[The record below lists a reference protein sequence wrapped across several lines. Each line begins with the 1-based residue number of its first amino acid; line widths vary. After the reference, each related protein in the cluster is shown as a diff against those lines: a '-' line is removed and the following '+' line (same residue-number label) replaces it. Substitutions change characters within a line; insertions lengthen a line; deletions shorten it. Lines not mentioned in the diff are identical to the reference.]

1 MKPLLF
7 SLFFLTTAAVQA
19 QTLPLSSE
27 KGFTD
32 KLSDKSKPAIKFP
45 SHKFNFDGGYK
56 TIKYS
61 SNPNIITYKMPVKD
75 VKADNSVIRV
85 YETDSLFKSNMIVK
99 KYK

>member
-7 SLFFLTTAAVQA
+7 SLFFFTTAAVQA

-32 KLSDKSKPAIKFP
+32 KLSDESKPVIKHPFYKP
-45 SHKFNFDGGYK
+45 NFDREYN
-56 TIKYS
+56 TIKPLT
-61 SNPNIITYKMPVKD
+61 NPSIITYKMPVKD
-75 VKADNSVIRV
+75 VKADHSVIRV
-85 YETDSLFKSNMIVK
+85 YEPDSLFRSNMIVK

>member
-1 MKPLLF
+1 MKILLF
-7 SLFFLTTAAVQA
+7 SLFICITAAVQA

-32 KLSDKSKPAIKFP
+32 KLSSKTKSAINYLP
-45 SHKFNFDGGYK
+45 YKFNFDGGYK
-56 TIKYS
+56 TIKPS
-61 SNPNIITYKMPVKD
+61 TNPNIITYKLPVKD

-85 YETDSLFKSNMIVK
+85 YEPESLFKSNMIVK

>member
-1 MKPLLF
+1 MKTLLF
-7 SLFFLTTAAVQA
+7 SLFICTTAAVQA

-32 KLSDKSKPAIKFP
+32 KLSENSKPAIKYP
-45 SHKFNFDGGYK
+45 PYKFNFDGGYK
-56 TIKYS
+56 TIKPS
-61 SNPNIITYKMPVKD
+61 TKPNIITYKMPVKD
-75 VKADNSVIRV
+75 VKSDNSVIRV